1 MNNYLKS
8 EFYRLTKTKTL
19 SGFFKVI
26 MVLIAIFS
34 LTIFLGYKDIL
45 KFININN
52 PEIDVVKLLETVFM
66 LGSFLCFIIVDR
78 IINTN
83 ISENTQ
89 NNTVSSGIS
98 RTAMYISNLITS
110 TITVI
115 AFGFICIIL
124 YLIVSS
130 ILFGPSVIFSQTSM
144 SIFRNFLSA
153 YGNAMLLMIAII
165 SMFQMFSY
173 LMGDINKGRIVSVL
187 FISLY
192 PMIVDIMKGSENL
205 LFVILNKIELSLRI
219 GQFSKFAD
227 IFYGLDLETLL
238 IAVGTILASSMV
250 GLIAINK
257 NEM

>member
-8 EFYRLTKTKTL
+8 EFYRITKTKTL
-19 SGFFKVI
+19 SAFFKVI
-26 MVLIAIFS
+26 MVLIAVFS
-34 LTIFLGYKDIL
+34 MMIFLGYKDVF

-52 PEIDVVKLLETVFM
+52 PESDVVKLLETVFM

-83 ISENTQ
+83 ISEKTQ

-98 RTAMYISNLITS
+98 RTTMYISNLITS
-110 TITVI
+110 AITVI
-115 AFGFICIIL
+115 AFGFISIIF
-124 YLIVSS
+124 YLIASS

-192 PMIVDIMKGSENL
+192 PMIVDMMKGSTNL
-205 LFVILNKIELSLRI
+205 LFIILNRIELSLKI
-219 GQFSKFAD
+219 GQFSKFVD
-227 IFYGLDLETLL
+227 IFYGFDIETLL
-238 IAVGTILASSMV
+238 IAIGTIIASSMV
-250 GLIAINK
+250 
-257 NEM
+257 